1 MFNEINEALNEVF
14 LGGRFES
21 RPLYLVLD
29 QRGRALLTERLSTLL
44 YANIDTIEEKC
55 CQAVGASLAKSGDPY
70 QDLEVQLLR
79 WLAHGRKGL
88 PPFTALLF
96 VLSHAAELMVG
107 DGEFSSS
114 NYYQRLADI
123 TGVPRGRLS
132 QFGITT
138 AKFWRIFNNWLAD
151 TDFSAGRP
159 TARSANTNKYVGL
172 AMSQAIVSEEDRQRF
187 HHLFEKYRF
196 TSTDAI
202 TEEEIAQ
209 YLGNWIHTTR
219 PTRQLKAAWA
229 KAELRPRICE
239 AAIAELREWSD
250 DSAGGSAKG
259 GEGDTRLSMAIS
271 FQHDLLSRTAVLWHG
286 REGELD
292 KVAIDPTADNGA
304 CALDNARF
312 ASFATVEPRSSI
324 PIDRVLDYGMR
335 LIGAGGRSLKWTARA
350 VIPLVKS
357 EKGNYWTEVN
367 RVTMGVEHIV
377 LVRADNAVRIG
388 VEAALEEIA
397 RQGFT
402 LSTYGEIN
410 GLPRGWLLYERV
422 KVVKQLEHGA
432 GNGFHLSL
440 SPLGATSGLQVAN
453 GLKIGQGIWHEQ
465 RPPCLIFDTRQAD
478 MRLSV
483 WDGISS
489 DGDNLTSIESNSDEI
504 EIDLAECLPAS
515 GNIYAE
521 GSISDVV
528 IGSLTLLLRS
538 AQRPRPLD
546 RQGGGVWRHI
556 DAYRTSISSNG
567 AEAVIGVLAPSLDVE
582 PPNTTTQQF
591 GTLGTFA
598 ATAEDP
604 WIPEPTIV
612 ETHSNPRAGMSTS
625 EILALPCPIRGLH
638 RYRYE
643 TERAGATK
651 RTLLNGECQ
660 DCGDTILYTRR
671 TAAVPASGS
680 RPAVPRTAFRAPIE
694 TQLPLDLWLDAAC
707 FWGSGSLATFEA
719 LAGAEGIDG
728 WRAGEA
734 LKDFSLLG
742 HCDLGFSKSGRLN
755 AWSVAPPSLAFIN
768 KSEAV
773 LCGFRNAQLISDL
786 TELAHSRGAEV
797 KIITQPSQ
805 PQLIKVVGLDHGSA
819 DDAFDVLED
828 FHGRGVKIVSKSS
841 KLLADF
847 CRAREGLLSAFAP
860 ASIGGHET
868 LQKFDLELLRWQ
880 SSNSAREPGAYKI
893 SYAGTNYVYVS
904 PSGQAYRASYELVK
918 LAAARMAGIK
928 LHAYDPS
935 TRVFSSVLGCEPA
948 GLPGRALVSSSGI
961 LPRVEN
967 GISMFVEVPPEV
979 AISVLEFLYTGA
991 LPT

>member
-1 MFNEINEALNEVF
+1 MYNEINSALNEVF
-14 LGGRFES
+14 LSGRFET

-29 QRGRALLTERLSTLL
+29 HRGRALLTERMSNLLGADVSTVE
-44 YANIDTIEEKC
+44 AKC
-55 CQAVGASLAKSGDPY
+55 CRVIGASLVKSGDPY
-70 QDLEVQLLR
+70 RGLEARLLS
-79 WLAHGRKGL
+79 WLAQGRKGP

-107 DGEFSSS
+107 DGEFSAA

-132 QFGITT
+132 QFGISTE
-138 AKFWRIFNNWLAD
+138 KFWRTFSNWLAD
-151 TDFSAGRP
+151 TDFSMGRP
-159 TARSANTNKYVGL
+159 TARPVNTNKYVGL

-202 TEEEIAQ
+202 TEEEITQ

-239 AAIAELREWSD
+239 AAIAELREWTD
-250 DSAGGSAKG
+250 DLEGNSGNAGG
-259 GEGDTRLSMAIS
+259 GDTRLSMAVS

-286 REGELD
+286 RDGEID
-292 KVAIDPTADNGA
+292 KVIIDPTADNGP
-304 CALDNARF
+304 CTLDNARF
-312 ASFATVEPRSSI
+312 ASFATVEPRSAI

-335 LIGAGGRSLKWTARA
+335 LIGAGGQSLKWAARA

-357 EKGNYWTEVN
+357 EKGNFWTEVN
-367 RVTMGVEHIV
+367 RVTMGIEHIV
-377 LVRADNAVRIG
+377 LARADNAVRLG

-397 RQGFT
+397 QQGFT
-402 LSTYGEIN
+402 LSTDNEVK
-410 GLPRGWLLYERV
+410 GLPRGWLLYEGV
-422 KVVKQLEHGA
+422 KVVRQLEHGA
-432 GNGFHLSL
+432 GNGFHLAL
-440 SPLGATSGLQVAN
+440 SPLGATSGLQVVN

-465 RPPCLIFDTRQAD
+465 RPPCFVFDARQGG

-489 DGDNLTSIESNSDEI
+489 EGDTLTSVESNSEEI
-504 EIDLAECLPAS
+504 EIDLAECPPAS
-515 GNIYAE
+515 GNIYAQGRIDDE
-521 GSISDVV
+521 V
-528 IGSLTLLLRS
+528 IGSVTLLLRS

-546 RQGGGVWRHI
+546 REGGGVWRHI
-556 DAYRTSISSNG
+556 DAYRTSISTN
-567 AEAVIGVLAPSLDVE
+567 AEEAVIGVWAPSLDVA
-582 PPNTTTQQF
+582 PPNTAMQQF
-591 GTLGTFA
+591 GMLGGWA

-604 WIPEPTIV
+604 WIPEPKV
-612 ETHSNPRAGMSTS
+612 AETQSNARVGMSVN
-625 EILALPCPIRGLH
+625 EILALPCSIRGLH

-643 TERAGATK
+643 TERAGAAK
-651 RTLLNGECQ
+651 RVLLNGECQ
-660 DCGDTILYTRR
+660 DCGDAILYTRR
-671 TAAVPASGS
+671 TAALPARGS
-680 RPAVPRTAFRAPIE
+680 RPTVPRTVFTAPIE

-707 FWGSGSLATFEA
+707 FWGSGSLATFES

-797 KIITQPSQ
+797 KITTQPSQ
-805 PQLIKVVGLDHGSA
+805 PQLIKVVGLDYGSA
-819 DDAFDVLED
+819 VDAFDVLED
-828 FHGRGVKIVSKSS
+828 YHGRRVNMVLNSAN
-841 KLLADF
+841 LLADF
-847 CRAREGLLSAFAP
+847 CRARESLLSAFAP
-860 ASIGGHET
+860 ASIGSHET
-868 LQKFDLELLRWQ
+868 LQKFNLQSFRWQ
-880 SSNSAREPGAYKI
+880 PSYSAREPGAYKI

-904 PSGQAYRASYELVK
+904 SSGQAYRANYEIVK
-918 LAAARMAGIK
+918 LAAARLAGVK

-935 TRVFSSVLGCEPA
+935 KKVFSSVIGCEPS
-948 GLPGRALVSSSGI
+948 GVPGRALALCSGT

-967 GISMFVEVPPEV
+967 GLSMFREVPPEV